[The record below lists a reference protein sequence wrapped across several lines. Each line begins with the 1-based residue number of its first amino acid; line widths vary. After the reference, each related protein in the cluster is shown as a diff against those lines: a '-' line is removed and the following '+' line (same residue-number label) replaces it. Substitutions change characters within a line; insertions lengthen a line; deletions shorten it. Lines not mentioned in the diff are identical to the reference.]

1 MTVINSKEEF
11 YEQIKKEKILVDFY
25 ADWCGPCK
33 ILSQILEEIENKL
46 NIPIIKVNTDAFMSI
61 AREYKIQSI
70 PALKIFSNG
79 KVIKEKVGLMSKEEL
94 EDFVN
99 N

>member
-1 MTVINSKEEF
+1 MTIINSKEEF